1 MLVVTQPS
9 RLPATILSRCQRI
22 RIRAPARQEAVAWL
36 EASRGP
42 GGLECGAGY
51 VGRGPNAGC
60 RGRPQGRGEV
70 GQEVRRTLEEAA
82 TGGGDP
88 VATAE
93 RWTRAELPLR
103 LRCIENWLTERIR
116 AHSGGDGFFT
126 KVGAAPY
133 LPRHDAVLNMGHLFE
148 LVDGVRELKSALD
161 TPINRGLALEAILRR
176 FAPGSED
183 KNVRAGGNKPGL
195 LTLTIKDKSALY
207 LAYMP
212 FVKNGGLFIPTNSNY
227 RLGDEVF
234 MLLNLMGEDEKL
246 PVAGRVIWVTPKGA
260 QGKRTA
266 GIGVQFSEQ
275 DRGQTQK
282 KIETYLAGA
291 LSGDKAT
298 HTM

>member
-1 MLVVTQPS
+1 MNA
-9 RLPATILSRCQRI
+9 RPAHL
-22 RIRAPARQEAVAWL
+22 
-36 EASRGP
+36 
-42 GGLECGAGY
+42 GGD
-51 VGRGPNAGC
+51 
-60 RGRPQGRGEV
+60 
-70 GQEVRRTLEEAA
+70 RTL
-82 TGGGDP
+82 
-88 VATAE
+88 
-93 RWTRAELPLR
+93 R
-103 LRCIENWLTERIR
+103 
-116 AHSGGDGFFT
+116 S
-126 KVGAAPY
+126 
-133 LPRHDAVLNMGHLFE
+133 
-148 LVDGVRELKSALD
+148 
-161 TPINRGLALEAILRR
+161 
-176 FAPGSED
+176 
-183 KNVRAGGNKPGL
+183 GNKPGL

-260 QGKRTA
+260 QGNQGKRTA
-266 GIGVQFSEQ
+266 GIGVDQ